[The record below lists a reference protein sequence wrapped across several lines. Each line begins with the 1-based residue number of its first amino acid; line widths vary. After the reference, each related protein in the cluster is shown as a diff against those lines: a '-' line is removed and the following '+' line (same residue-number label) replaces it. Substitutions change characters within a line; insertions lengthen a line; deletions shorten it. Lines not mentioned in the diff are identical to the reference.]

1 MIIKCIAIEDEPLA
15 LDQIESYINKV
26 DFLQLEKKFTNAIEP
41 ISYLSG
47 RVGREAY
54 IEKYRPEF
62 AAIQFANATLAEDA
76 KIFCFFLGN
85 RSYYSDREM
94 VFGDFDFEGF
104 VKNTDSAVSIV
115 AEFKKRGI
123 THVLVKYDIF
133 KRWSG
138 QQFNAREKK

>member
-1 MIIKCIAIEDEPLA
+1 M
-15 LDQIESYINKV
+15 
-26 DFLQLEKKFTNAIEP
+26 
-41 ISYLSG
+41 
-47 RVGREAY
+47 REAY

-76 KIFCFFLGN
+76 KIFCLFLGN

-104 VKNTDSAVSIV
+104 VKNADSAVTLV

-123 THVLVKYDIF
+123 THLFVKYDIF

-138 QQFNAREKK
+138 QQFNAREKKVIVTLFKTHADLVFESGGYGLYRL